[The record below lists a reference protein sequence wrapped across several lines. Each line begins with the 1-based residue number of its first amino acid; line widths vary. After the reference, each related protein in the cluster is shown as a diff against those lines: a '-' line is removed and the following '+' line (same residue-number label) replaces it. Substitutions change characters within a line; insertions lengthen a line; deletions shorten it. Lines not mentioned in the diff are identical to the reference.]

1 MLLSTIYSLLAMLLW
16 PLAFTLATEAGNDG
30 RAVAFTNDLATRD
43 DDGQEFDFIFTYGDQ
58 ESGKVCHAA

>member
-16 PLAFTLATEAGNDG
+16 PLAVTLATEAGNDG

>member
-1 MLLSTIYSLLAMLLW
+1 M
-16 PLAFTLATEAGNDG
+16 G
-30 RAVAFTNDLATRD
+30 RAVAFTNALATRD